1 MPVTLWW
8 IGNVLL
14 IAVVLPVVLL
24 LLNRVLRPVK
34 EIRAYAD
41 DVLEHGVGITA
52 ALDAVPELVTT
63 TQLATAARAN
73 LERYGAA
80 VRKLL

>member
-1 MPVTLWW
+1 MPMVWWW
-8 IGNVLL
+8 IGNVIF
-14 IAVVLPVVLL
+14 IAVVIPVVLL
-24 LLNRVLRPVK
+24 LLNRVLRPVQ

-52 ALDAVPELVTT
+52 ALDAVPELITT
-63 TQLATAARAN
+63 RKLTTVARLN

-80 VRKLL
+80 VQKLL